1 MLLVERK
8 LLKLSLAKNQ
18 NLMRI
23 QQVSVI
29 NQLLFG
35 DLDTREVSID
45 IMTMLFRSI
54 QGIWSARASVV
65 EMPYE

>member
-23 QQVSVI
+23 QHVSVI

-54 QGIWSARASVV
+54 QGIW
-65 EMPYE
+65 

>member
-35 DLDTREVSID
+35 DLDTREVSIY

-54 QGIWSARASVV
+54 QDIWSARASVV

>member
-1 MLLVERK
+1 
-8 LLKLSLAKNQ
+8 
-18 NLMRI
+18 MRI

-29 NQLLFG
+29 NQLMFG

>member
-35 DLDTREVSID
+35 DLDTREVSIY

-54 QGIWSARASVV
+54 QGIFSARASVV

>member
-8 LLKLSLAKNQ
+8 LFKLSQAKNQ

-23 QQVSVI
+23 QKVSVI
-29 NQLLFG
+29 NQLMFG

-54 QGIWSARASVV
+54 QGIW
-65 EMPYE
+65 

>member
-35 DLDTREVSID
+35 DLDTREVSIY

-54 QGIWSARASVV
+54 QGICSARASVV

>member
-54 QGIWSARASVV
+54 QGIWSARASGV

>member
-29 NQLLFG
+29 NQLVFG
-35 DLDTREVSID
+35 DLDTREVSIY